1 MPPQPTT
8 RAAPQ
13 HLHWSDLQGLAQLA
27 AQGTVGVA
35 NIAEGVHANVL
46 RTLRLPVGHGAD
58 RGRTKGLTGWVYR
71 SVRGIARAAEASAQ
85 AVLSRLPAGDHRASS
100 PQREAALAA
109 LNGVLGDRLAA
120 TNNPLATRMGLYF
133 QGEPVDP
140 TRPPKGAN
148 GKILLLLH
156 GLCMNDLQWR
166 AQGHDH
172 GETLAAALGH
182 TRLYLRYNTGRH
194 VSDNGADL
202 SVLLQQLV
210 QHWPTPVEDITVVAH
225 SMGGLVTRSACAAA
239 EAAGLSWRSQLRR
252 IVFLGTP
259 HHGAPLEKAGHWADV
274 LLGRTRWTAPFAR
287 LGHIRSAGITDLRHG
302 HVQPIDHQDHDRF
315 NDSHADTRQPLPL
328 PRGVACYALAAT
340 TAESVATPRASHWHT
355 ALVGDGLVPVG
366 SALGEH
372 DDPAMRLDFPA
383 GHTCVLPRV
392 NHMALLHAPAV
403 TDQLLRWLAGPSG
416 RTKKTRI
423 GLSSKASSE

>member
-1 MPPQPTT
+1 MPPIRTT
-8 RAAPQ
+8 PRSRQ
-13 HLHWSDLQGLAQLA
+13 HVRWSDLQGLAQLA

-46 RTLRLPVGHGAD
+46 RTLQLPVGQGPDA
-58 RGRTKGLTGWVYR
+58 GRTKGLTGFVYR
-71 SVRGIARAAEASAQ
+71 SVRGIARAAGAGSQ
-85 AVLSRLPAGDHRASS
+85 AVLSLLPSGDPNATS

-109 LNGVLGDRLAA
+109 LNGVLGDQLAA
-120 TNNPLATRMGLYF
+120 NGNPLATPMAFYQDGQRV
-133 QGEPVDP
+133 EP
-140 TRPPKGAN
+140 TQPPADAN

-172 GETLAAALGH
+172 GQVLADALGH

-194 VSDNGADL
+194 VSENGAEL
-202 SVLLQQLV
+202 AALLQQLV
-210 QHWPTPVEDITVVAH
+210 HHWPTPVEEITVVAH

-239 EAAGLSWRSQLRR
+239 EAAGLSWRGHLRR

-274 LLGRTRWTAPFAR
+274 LLSQTRWTAPFAR

-302 HVQPIDHQDHDRF
+302 HVQPADHADHDRF
-315 NDSHADTRQPLPL
+315 NDSHDDTRHALPL
-328 PRGVACYALAAT
+328 PQGVACFALAAT
-340 TAESVATPRASHWHT
+340 TADSATPSRAGHWHP
-355 ALVGDGLVPVG
+355 ALVGDGLVPVR

-372 DDPAMRLDFPA
+372 DDPAMQLDFPA
-383 GHTCVLPRV
+383 ERRCVLPGV
-392 NHMALLHAPAV
+392 NHMALLHAPMV
-403 TDQLLRWLAGPSG
+403 TDQLMAWLGSPSG
-416 RTKKTRI
+416 PTPRKSRQ
-423 GLSSKASSE
+423 KAR